1 MTDAPAEIPAE
12 VPAGLNG
19 SAPGTLTP
27 AKQTAQGVAAIAG
40 MLSQFPQA
48 LAQVLQQVPVQAQTR
63 QHLCATC
70 VLGRLTWNVAHEREL
85 TAAIEMAAR
94 VHGLADGDPRL
105 GQLDPVPFLPESLR
119 PGGPQGM
126 PPANPSIT
134 AVGGTEVCSEHI
146 PGRPGGKQLLLM
158 PGPLSQG
165 MLASFAGIR

>member
-1 MTDAPAEIPAE
+1 MNASPASKA
-12 VPAGLNG
+12 NG
-19 SAPGTLTP
+19 SVPPSKALPMLIQVLP
-27 AKQTAQGVAAIAG
+27 QMVAELPQTIA
-40 MLSQFPQA
+40 QA
-48 LAQVLQQVPVQAQTR
+48 LASVLQQVPVQTR

-70 VLGRLTWNVAHEREL
+70 VVARLAWNLAHEREL
-85 TAAIEMAAR
+85 TAAIAMAAK

-119 PGGPQGM
+119 PGAPQGM
-126 PPANPSIT
+126 PPAHPSIT
-134 AVGGTEVCSEHI
+134 AVAGTEVCSEHI